1 MLTDLD
7 VIGEWLNGQRV
18 GWTVGLTDR
27 QTDRQTDARASRKF
41 TLEGPTLAISMC
53 YKNTGRGRNDQ
64 FKTFELEVDNYLPM
78 IECVVN
84 EGMDGQ
90 MDRYAD
96 G

>member
-1 MLTDLD
+1 MDSW
-7 VIGEWLNGQRV
+7 IN
-18 GWTVGLTDR
+18 R
-27 QTDRQTDARASRKF
+27 QIDKQTDARAGCNFR
-41 TLEGPTLAISMC
+41 LEGPTLAISMC

-78 IECVVN
+78 IESIVN
-84 EGMDGQ
+84 EGMEGQ

>member
-1 MLTDLD
+1 MDSWINRQVDKQT
-7 VIGEWLNGQRV
+7 
-18 GWTVGLTDR
+18 GLV
-27 QTDRQTDARASRKF
+27 
-41 TLEGPTLAISMC
+41 AILHLKDISTH

-78 IECVVN
+78 IECIVN
-84 EGMDGQ
+84 EGMEGQ